1 MKVEKIIGGEFECI
15 RTNVE
20 PVKNNCVFTP
30 FTFSS
35 GRTALYNI
43 ITCCIEK
50 LQCKKVILPDYLC
63 DSIIKTVESIGVA
76 FDFYHILDNLI
87 PDWGSI
93 STKCELGGVILFI
106 DYYGIIDNEP
116 TIRKIKEEYNNIVVI
131 KDLVQAPYHIDETSL
146 ADFQFT
152 SFRKCF
158 AVPDG
163 SWVITK
169 HQINQPVKEPKFAEY
184 KMAASYLK
192 SIRQY
197 GDFGDD
203 IYLDLYSKGEGLV
216 GSHMDEDMSDFTKQ
230 HLLSMDW
237 KRVSLLR
244 KRNSDVVI
252 KGLKTMG
259 ITPIAKPN
267 ETAIPLFIPIALEN
281 RDIVRRRLFESN
293 IFLPIH
299 WPLEETM
306 SKKYGLTTGAKYAK
320 EELSIIVDQ
329 RYGTSEMTK
338 ILETLEK
345 SMK

>member
-1 MKVEKIIGGEFECI
+1 MKVDTIIGGEFECI
-15 RTNVE
+15 RTKVR
-20 PVKNNCVFTP
+20 PVSNNSVFTP

-43 ITCCIEK
+43 VTYCIEK
-50 LQCKKVILPDYLC
+50 LQCNKVILPDYLC
-63 DSIIKTVESIGVA
+63 DSIIETVEATGIA

-87 PDWGSI
+87 PDWSSI
-93 STKCELGGVILFI
+93 SNKCALGGAILFI

-116 TIRKIKEEYNNIVVI
+116 TIRKIKEEYDNLVVI
-131 KDLVQAPYHIDETSL
+131 KDLVQAPYHIDKKSS

-163 SWVITK
+163 AWVITK
-169 HQINQPVKEPKFAEY
+169 HQIHQPTNDPKFAEY

-203 IYLDLYSKGEGLV
+203 IYLELYSKGESLV
-216 GSHMDEDMSDFTKQ
+216 GSQMDEDMSDFTKQ
-230 HLLSMDW
+230 NLLMMDW
-237 KRVSLLR
+237 KRFSLLR
-244 KRNSDVVI
+244 KRNAAVVME
-252 KGLKTMG
+252 GLNALG
-259 ITPIAKPN
+259 ITPIAKPK
-267 ETAIPLFIPIALEN
+267 ETSTPLFIPIALKN
-281 RDIVRRRLFESN
+281 RDKVRRKMFESN
-293 IFLPIH
+293 IFLPVH
-299 WPLEETM
+299 WPIEESM
-306 SKKYGLTTGAKYAK
+306 AKKYSLTTGAKYAK

-329 RYGTSEMTK
+329 RYGTADMTR

-345 SMK
+345 AIK

>member
-1 MKVEKIIGGEFECI
+1 MISTI
-15 RTNVE
+15 
-20 PVKNNCVFTP
+20 
-30 FTFSS
+30 SW
-35 GRTALYNI
+35 
-43 ITCCIEK
+43 IT
-50 LQCKKVILPDYLC
+50 LSL
-63 DSIIKTVESIGVA
+63 IGVQ
-76 FDFYHILDNLI
+76 YRQN
-87 PDWGSI
+87 
-93 STKCELGGVILFI
+93 TNRGGVILFI

-116 TIRKIKEEYNNIVVI
+116 TIRKIKEEYDDIVVI
-131 KDLVQAPYHIDETSL
+131 KDLVQAPYHIDKASF

-169 HQINQPVKEPKFAEY
+169 HQIQQPIKEPKFAEF

-203 IYLDLYSKGEGLV
+203 IYLELYSKGEGLV
-216 GSHMDEDMSDFTKQ
+216 GSQMDEDMSNFTKQ

-237 KRVSLLR
+237 KRFSLLR
-244 KRNSDVVI
+244 KRNSDVVLN
-252 KGLKTMG
+252 GLSALG
-259 ITPIAKPN
+259 INPIAKPHK
-267 ETAIPLFIPIALEN
+267 TSTPLFIPIALEN
-281 RDIVRRRLFESN
+281 RDNIRRKMFESN

-299 WPLEETM
+299 WPLEESL

-329 RYGTSEMTK
+329 RYGTTEMTR

-345 SMK
+345 AIK